1 MLDPCALDKWP
12 GAASPADAAA
22 QSRPGE
28 RRSRDATE
36 GAPEHAAHYARSL
49 RISQVNATAAT
60 APSTGNPSRTAMS
73 ERHSGSRRR
82 RYFGRR
88 RLTTAAE
95 SQKSGEDDPAA
106 EVPHFASLL

>member
-1 MLDPCALDKWP
+1 MIP
-12 GAASPADAAA
+12 S
-22 QSRPGE
+22 QRPGE
-28 RRSRDATE
+28 RRSRDAAE
-36 GAPEHAAHYARSL
+36 GALGTPLTKREVYAL

-82 RYFGRR
+82 WYFGLRR

-95 SQKSGEDDPAA
+95 SQKAGEDDPAA
-106 EVPHFASLL
+106 EARHFASFL